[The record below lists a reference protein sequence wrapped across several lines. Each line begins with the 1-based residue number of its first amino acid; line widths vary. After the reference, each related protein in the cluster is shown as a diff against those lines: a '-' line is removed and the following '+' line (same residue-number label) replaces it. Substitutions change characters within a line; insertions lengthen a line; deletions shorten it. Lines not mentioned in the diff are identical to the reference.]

1 MIKKLSDDV
10 VQMSFF
16 EFGSCVYLLKLDDGR
31 KVVIDSSSEAAL
43 PEMLNDFKELGV
55 ALSEVD
61 VLILTHHHWDHI
73 ENNKL
78 FSNAKVFS
86 EENIED
92 LDIEGM
98 KFFRAPGHTG
108 RDIALLYKKFL
119 FSGDT
124 LFHDGIG
131 RTDFEESLP
140 EKMNESLALLRGL
153 DYDVLCPGH
162 V

>member
-1 MIKKLSDDV
+1 MIKKLSDDL

-31 KVVIDSSSEAAL
+31 KVVIDSSSEATL
-43 PEMLNDFKELGV
+43 PEMLKDFKKLGISF
-55 ALSEVD
+55 SEVD
-61 VLILTHHHWDHI
+61 VLILTHDHWDHI
-73 ENNKL
+73 ENARL
-78 FSNAKVFS
+78 FSGAKVYD
-86 EENIED
+86 EKNIDD
-92 LDIEGM
+92 LKIDGM
-98 KFFRAPGHTG
+98 EVFRCPGHTAG
-108 RDIALLYKKFL
+108 DIAILYKRFL